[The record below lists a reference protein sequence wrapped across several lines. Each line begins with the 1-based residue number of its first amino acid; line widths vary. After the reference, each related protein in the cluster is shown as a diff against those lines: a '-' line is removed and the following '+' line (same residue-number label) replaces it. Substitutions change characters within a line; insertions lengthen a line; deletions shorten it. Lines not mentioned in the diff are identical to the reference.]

1 MNFGEKLRKLRSE
14 HNMKQEDLAQ
24 LLNISVRSLSNYENG
39 LRFPKHRETYEKLA
53 KIFHVDYNFLL
64 DEHSSFV
71 TQAYQEYGEKGKD
84 EAFALLGDLTALFA
98 GGKLSEDDRDEIMR
112 LMQQAYWQSKEKAK
126 EKEKQYQK

>member
-84 EAFALLGDLTALFA
+84 EAFSLLGDLTALFA